1 MSRYNSTAYPGVR
14 YREHEERKHNGKPDR
29 YYFIRYKRAGRTV
42 EESVGWASHGMN
54 TQKASKLRA
63 EIVQNIREGKH
74 PQSLQE
80 KRDLEQT
87 RRETEQIKK
96 EQDALHQITF
106 GQLADRYV
114 EWAKANKKSWRDDE
128 QRYQKHLSGPLGP
141 RPLREIVPLHLEK
154 LKHDLDKKGL
164 SPATVKHC
172 LVLVRHMFNK
182 ATSWDLF
189 EGQNPV
195 TKVKFPKL
203 NNRRIR
209 FLSHEEASTLL
220 EELAKRSQQVHDQA
234 LLSLLSG
241 LRFGEIAALTWA
253 DADIKHGII
262 AIRSPKSGEGR
273 QTFMTEE
280 VKAMLA
286 ARKPEGVGAQ
296 HLIFPDR
303 KGNIQKSVS
312 DAFERAVEKL
322 GFNEGISES
331 PQKVVFHTLRHTF
344 ASWLALDGTALYT
357 IKELMGHKT
366 LTMTERYA
374 HLIPDHKREALNAM
388 ANGFRVAEHLG
399 VENG

>member
-1 MSRYNSTAYPGVR
+1 
-14 YREHEERKHNGKPDR
+14 
-29 YYFIRYKRAGRTV
+29 
-42 EESVGWASHGMN
+42 
-54 TQKASKLRA
+54 
-63 EIVQNIREGKH
+63 
-74 PQSLQE
+74 
-80 KRDLEQT
+80 
-87 RRETEQIKK
+87 
-96 EQDALHQITF
+96 
-106 GQLADRYV
+106 
-114 EWAKANKKSWRDDE
+114 
-128 QRYQKHLSGPLGP
+128 
-141 RPLREIVPLHLEK
+141 
-154 LKHDLDKKGL
+154 
-164 SPATVKHC
+164 
-172 LVLVRHMFNK
+172 
-182 ATSWDLF
+182 
-189 EGQNPV
+189 
-195 TKVKFPKL
+195 
-203 NNRRIR
+203 
-209 FLSHEEASTLL
+209 LSHEEASTLL

>member
-54 TQKASKLRA
+54 TQRATKLRA
-63 EIVQNIREGKH
+63 ELVQNIREGKH

-80 KRDLEQT
+80 KRDQEQK
-87 RRETEQIKK
+87 RREGEQAKK
-96 EQDALHQITF
+96 EQEALHMFTF
-106 GQLADRYV
+106 GQLAERYM

-128 QRYQKHLSGPLGP
+128 QRYQKHLSSSLGS

-154 LKHDLDKKGL
+154 LKHDLGKKGL

-182 ATSWDLF
+182 ATAWDLF
-189 EGQNPV
+189 EGQNPIN
-195 TKVKFPKL
+195 KVKFPKL

-209 FLSHEEASTLL
+209 FLSHEEASLL
-220 EELAKRSQQVHDQA
+220 LAELAKRSQQVHDQA

-253 DADIKHGII
+253 DADLTHGTL
-262 AIRSPKSGEGR
+262 AIRSPKNGEGR
-273 QTFMTEE
+273 QAFMTEE
-280 VKAMLA
+280 VKTMLS
-286 ARKPEGVGAQ
+286 ARKPEGAGAQ

-303 KGNIQKSVS
+303 KGNMQKSVS

-322 GFNEGISES
+322 GFNEGITES
-331 PQKVVFHTLRHTF
+331 SQKLVFHSLRHTF
-344 ASWLALDGTALYT
+344 ASWLAIDGAALYT

-374 HLIPDHKREALNAM
+374 HLIPDHKHEAVNGLAR
-388 ANGFRVAEHLG
+388 GFRSARGE
-399 VENG
+399 